1 VRTARHKLIHFYEQ
15 PEQWELYDLLSDPDE
30 TANLAS
36 RRDQAARLAELKAR
50 LEQLRRDL
58 GDVDPPGP
66 PPVSQPCHGS

>member
-1 VRTARHKLIHFYEQ
+1 MV
-15 PEQWELYDLLSDPDE
+15 LYDTLGNPGPNLCNV
-30 TANLAS
+30 NLAS

-66 PPVSQPCHGS
+66 TPMSQPCRDAL